1 MLFHFH
7 LPHLMLF
14 HVTPWHS
21 HPRANPKGL
30 ASDSGS
36 PGGCDPCKGGL
47 SQGCMAEPPMPCR
60 TGLVQDIQ
68 SGNKGCRSI
77 SGRGES
83 LLPLRTT
90 GMLVSSIP

>member
-1 MLFHFH
+1 MLFY
-7 LPHLMLF
+7 
-14 HVTPWHS
+14 VTLWHS
-21 HPRANPKGL
+21 YPRVNPRGL
-30 ASDSGS
+30 ACDSGS
-36 PGGCDPCKGGL
+36 PGGHDPCKGGL
-47 SQGCMAEPPMPCR
+47 SRGCMAESPLLCR

-90 GMLVSSIP
+90 GMLVPSIL